1 MDHDQSTLTER
12 AGDVPPAAADG
23 QGAPGPGNGNRGSV
37 ESDEPLVRV
46 MALHALAYCER
57 LFYLEEVEEI
67 RVANHAVYAGRTL
80 HEELRQAEEDGG
92 EWSSAE
98 LASQQLGLM
107 GKADCLRRR
116 DGSLIPYEHKRGR
129 AFRRGSAAAAWPSD
143 AVQVS
148 AYGML
153 LEEEIGRA
161 VPEGR
166 VRYHA
171 DNVTVRV
178 PLDEA
183 ARQAVRDA
191 VARARELRSSTQRPP
206 IAAND
211 RLCTR
216 CSLAPVCL
224 PEEERLVTHTR
235 WEPLRMFPAERD
247 AKTLHVVEPGTRVSR
262 SGEQLQVVPTEGAAV
277 AVPVHDVGSVVLHGF
292 SQITTQALHL
302 CVQQGI
308 GVHWVSGGDRYVA
321 GLASGAGQVQRRLR
335 QYHALSEPGT
345 CLRLARRLAMAKIET
360 TLRYLLRATRGMDR
374 GSTGV
379 AKAAELMRDS
389 LGRIARAEGVMVVRG
404 HEGMSARAYFDVLPQ
419 LLRPEVPQ
427 ELHPDGRNRR
437 PPKDRFNALLS
448 FGYALLYQNVLQAIV
463 TVGLE
468 PALGFFHT
476 PRSAAQ
482 PLVLDVM
489 ELFRLPIW
497 DVTLVGSVNRLQW
510 NPEADFQVTRG
521 RVWLSDAGRRKA
533 VELFEKRLN
542 DVWRHQAIG
551 YSLSYARLIELEVR
565 LLEKEWTGQPGL
577 FARMRLR

>member
-1 MDHDQSTLTER
+1 MDNDQSTLTEA
-12 AGDVPPAAADG
+12 AGGLRPAAADG
-23 QGAPGPGNGNRGSV
+23 QSAQGPGNGNRGPV
-37 ESDEPLVRV
+37 EPDEPLVRV

-67 RVANHAVYAGRTL
+67 HVADHAVYAGRTL

-92 EWSSAE
+92 EWSSIE
-98 LASQQLGLM
+98 LASQQFGLM

-129 AFRRGSAAAAWPSD
+129 ARRDGKQAAAWPSD
-143 AVQVS
+143 TVQVS

-183 ARQAVRDA
+183 ARQAVRES
-191 VARARELRSSTQRPP
+191 VARARQLRSSTERPP

-262 SGEQLQVVPTEGAAV
+262 SGDQLQVIPTEGAAL
-277 AVPVHDVGSVVLHGF
+277 AVPIHDVGSVVLHGF

-302 CVQQGI
+302 CAQQGI

-321 GLASGAGQVQRRLR
+321 GLAVGVGQVQRRLR
-335 QYHALSEPGT
+335 QYHALVEPGN

-360 TLRYLLRATRGMDR
+360 TLRYLLRATRGSDR
-374 GSTGV
+374 GATGV
-379 AKAAELMRDS
+379 AKAAEVMRES
-389 LGRIARAEGVMVVRG
+389 LRKIAHAEGVMVVRG
-404 HEGMSARAYFDVLPQ
+404 HEGMSARAYFDILPR
-419 LLRPEVPQ
+419 LLRPEVPR

-448 FGYALLYQNVLQAIV
+448 FGYALLYQNVLQAILA
-463 TVGLE
+463 VGLE
-468 PALGFFHT
+468 PALGFLHT

-497 DVTLVGSVNRLQW
+497 DVTLVGSINRLQW
-510 NPEADFQVTRG
+510 DPETDFQITRG

-533 VELFEKRLN
+533 IELFEKRLG
-542 DVWRHQAIG
+542 DVWRHPAIG

-577 FARMRLR
+577 FARMRMR